1 MVFIIQNIGF
11 AKTAKLRI
19 FNQASFKKSFSRIS
33 LGGQPYIVKEIKAQD
48 RAMASVL
55 SNISNI
61 IIPVIIFYI
70 IAYGVMSKTNVYEDF
85 VKGAKDGLKTVVGIM
100 PTLVALMTAVGVL
113 RASGFL
119 SFLEGLVSP
128 LSNKIGFPAELV
140 PLAFIKMF
148 SSSAATGLVL
158 DIFKNYG
165 TDSLVG
171 LITSI
176 MMSCT
181 ETIFY
186 TMSVYFLAA
195 KVTKTKYTLTGA
207 LLSTIAGIA
216 ASVVLAGMMK

>member
-1 MVFIIQNIGF
+1 MQ
-11 AKTAKLRI
+11 
-19 FNQASFKKSFSRIS
+19 
-33 LGGQPYIVKEIKAQD
+33 Y
-48 RAMASVL
+48 MAFVL

-70 IAYGVMSKTNVYEDF
+70 IAYGIMNKSNVYEDF

-119 SFLEGLVSP
+119 DFLERVVSP
-128 LSNKIGFPAELV
+128 VSNRVGFPAQLV

-165 TDSLVG
+165 TDSLIG

-195 KVTKTKYTLTGA
+195 KVTKTRYTLAGALISTLTG
-207 LLSTIAGIA
+207 IV
-216 ASVVLAGMMK
+216 ASVVLAGMM

>member
-1 MVFIIQNIGF
+1 M
-11 AKTAKLRI
+11 
-19 FNQASFKKSFSRIS
+19 SF
-33 LGGQPYIVKEIKAQD
+33 
-48 RAMASVL
+48 VL

-70 IAYGVMSKTNVYEDF
+70 IAYGIASKTKVYEDF
-85 VKGAKDGLKTVVGIM
+85 VNGAKDGLKTVVGIM
-100 PTLVALMTAVGVL
+100 PTLVALMTAVGIL

-119 SFLEGLVSP
+119 TFLGNLVRP
-128 LSNKIGFPAELV
+128 LSEKLGFPAELV

-165 TDSLVG
+165 TDSYIGLV
-171 LITSI
+171 TSI

-186 TMSVYFLAA
+186 TMSVYFVAA
-195 KVTKTKYTLTGA
+195 KVTKTRYTLTGA
-207 LLSTIAGIA
+207 LLSTLTGIA
-216 ASVVLAGMMK
+216 ASVLLAGIM